1 MTRPIN
7 STSTK
12 PPNLQY
18 VRLRVRVRVR
28 VRVGVCVCQWRAVC
42 HSVGC
47 VLMGLPQCFGVK
59 AFPAVVCVV
68 VTAVVVPCC
77 VLFALEMPVGRAP
90 PL

>member
-18 VRLRVRVRVR
+18 VRLRVR
-28 VRVGVCVCQWRAVC
+28 VCVCQWRAVC

-59 AFPAVVCVV
+59 TFPAVVCVV